1 MTAPTVRT
9 NRCAVDI
16 LPCTAK
22 YSMIITEQKHAEKEN
37 FMKRKLSILLI
48 VLIFVAGIG
57 IMSYP
62 LVSSAINNYVSRS
75 SVKEY
80 TNKVAQ
86 MPSEKT
92 QKMFEEAT
100 KYNNSL
106 SNNMIITDPFDEKA
120 FQKIGERYEH
130 TLSVDEDGLIGYIDI
145 PKINV
150 YLPIYHGT
158 SEEILSK
165 GAGHLQNTSF
175 PVGGKSTHAV
185 ISAHSGYPGETFFD
199 YLTDMKVGDEFYVHI
214 LDRTLKYEVD
224 QIEVVLPSEINSLR
238 IVDGEDLVTLLTCTP
253 YGVNTHRLLV
263 RGKHVAY
270 DDTKYVE
277 TGVSLAKFDNG
288 YIFFLGY
295 KIPYAVAA
303 GIIVGFV
310 ALVAFVVIFLLK
322 RKKKKSVGAKRLKA
336 DSADE
341 NSDDSGGDADA

>member
-1 MTAPTVRT
+1 MNAPTVRT

-22 YSMIITEQKHAEKEN
+22 CSIIITEQKHAEKEN

-48 VLIFVAGIG
+48 ALIFVAGIG

-75 SVKEY
+75 MVKEY
-80 TNKVAQ
+80 TNRVAQ

-92 QKMFEEAT
+92 QKMFEEAA

-120 FQKIGERYEH
+120 FRKSAQIMRKLSMLMITVLSAILMCQNQCLSADLSRHKRRGSFQRCRTSSKYFPACRRYKH
-130 TLSVDEDGLIGYIDI
+130 TFRNFCPFGLSGRNI
-145 PKINV
+145 
-150 YLPIYHGT
+150 
-158 SEEILSK
+158 
-165 GAGHLQNTSF
+165 
-175 PVGGKSTHAV
+175 
-185 ISAHSGYPGETFFD
+185 FD

-295 KIPYAVAA
+295 KIPYAVAI

-310 ALVAFVVIFLLK
+310 AVVVFVVVFLLK
-322 RKKKKSVGAKRLKA
+322 RKKKKSNDAKRLRD

-341 NSDDSGGDADA
+341 NQNDSGGDSDD